1 MVLYN
6 ETIMTYLKAV
16 PISQARATLFD
27 LFDRVIAEPGHAVH
41 IVRQGHDEQAVLVS
55 ASYLAELQAT
65 AAHRAPVRSDPPAF
79 GPGAFRFPDGGDVD
93 AEIAANRAEQARLL
107 AEKVAASGL

>member
-6 ETIMTYLKAV
+6 EAIVSYLKGV

-55 ASYLAELQAT
+55 ASYLAELRAM
-65 AAHRAPVRSDPPAF
+65 ASHRAMERPGPPAF
-79 GPGAFRFPDGGDVD
+79 GPGAFRFPDDCDVD

-107 AEKVAASGL
+107 AHKVSASGL